1 MKAELVRPAVDA
13 DLPQLLALSESAA
26 PAAGGEVLLVAQ
38 AAAPDEEPAALLG
51 FLRLRQAIGMDLPR
65 VWYHVGCTVHA
76 APELGLFHR
85 QRTLMLGHDHTGASE
100 LADITWARDDVAL
113 SDQAATLQLLVQTA
127 LLWIACNRAQHAHRL
142 ITELSG
148 PRDSIGQSPFWQG
161 LGRHF
166 FGGDPRAAASVH
178 GPAWRTHVAALLPRQ
193 PVYTSF
199 LPAAAQATI
208 AQVHPGALL
217 LRDVLEQAG
226 LRYSHHVNV
235 EDAGPVLE
243 ATTDEL
249 VTLCRARGCTLA
261 LALTPRQGGQACVVL
276 ATSADAGVEGGWRA
290 TRVLGQMLGT
300 NLAVSGET
308 LTRLGAEAGSRAW
321 IAPLGADAG

>member
-1 MKAELVRPAVDA
+1 MKAALVRPAVDA

-38 AAAPDEEPAALLG
+38 AAAPDEEPAALVG

-65 VWYHVGCTVHA
+65 VGYHVGCTVHA

-127 LLWIACNRAQHAHRL
+127 MLLIACHRARYADRL
-142 ITELSG
+142 ITELPG
-148 PRDSIGQSPFWQG
+148 PRDSSGQSPFWQG

-178 GPAWRTHVAALLPRQ
+178 GPAWRTHMAALLPRQ

-243 ATTDEL
+243 ATPDDL
-249 VTLCRARGCTLA
+249 ATLRRARRCT

-290 TRVLGQMLGT
+290 TRVLGQVLGP
-300 NLAVSGET
+300 NLAVSGEA
-308 LTRLGAEAGSRAW
+308 LTRLGAAAGSRAW
-321 IAPLGADAG
+321 IAPLGADAN